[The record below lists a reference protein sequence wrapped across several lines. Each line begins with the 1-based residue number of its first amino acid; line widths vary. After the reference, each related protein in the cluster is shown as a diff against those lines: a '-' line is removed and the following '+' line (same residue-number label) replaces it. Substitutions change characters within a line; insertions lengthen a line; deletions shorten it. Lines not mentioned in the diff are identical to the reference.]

1 MKISMGVVVMCI
13 AIVMLASNCCIGQEA
28 SAAPVQDPDPA
39 PAATAPADPAPAPV
53 TPKQPATPAPASSQQ
68 PQQFVYP
75 ATVDS
80 MMRLWGEVYEIC
92 GKAGVQPWDV
102 HLDQIADDGVVLK
115 VQDKFFVSFVKAASE
130 QIGDPLV
137 RLSKLGDQ
145 MNANASFDY
154 EMPWS
159 IDHSTVLDDQL
170 KALGANGI
178 QVQTKHYQV
187 IAICA
192 GKPPISDVLTLFGG
206 APVAV
211 TPTTTPAPSTTVPDP
226 APAPAP
232 TGGVVTP

>member
-1 MKISMGVVVMCI
+1 MKVSMGVVFMCF
-13 AIVMLASNCCIGQEA
+13 AIMMLASNCCTGQGA
-28 SAAPVQDPDPA
+28 SAAPAPDPDPA
-39 PAATAPADPAPAPV
+39 PTAAVSADPAPA

-80 MMRLWGEVYEIC
+80 MMRLWGVVYEIC
-92 GKAGVQPWDV
+92 GRAGVQPWDV

-115 VQDKFFVSFVKAASE
+115 VQDKFFVAFVKSASE
-130 QIGDPLV
+130 QMGDPLV

-159 IDHSTVLDDQL
+159 VEHSTVLDDQL

-187 IAICA
+187 IAVCA
-192 GKPPISDVLTLFGG
+192 GKPPIADVLTLFGG
-206 APVAV
+206 APVAAA
-211 TPTTTPAPSTTVPDP
+211 PATTPASSTT
-226 APAPAP
+226 APAS